1 MLRTIFMI
9 GFFALLGLFALK
21 LVFGVLG
28 GLMGVFLWLLWWA
41 IRIALIGGAIYL
53 IVRIVSPS
61 TAAEWRR
68 KWGGGGM

>member
-28 GLMGVFLWLLWWA
+28 GLMGLFLWLLGWA
-41 IRIALIGGAIYL
+41 IRIALIGAVIYL
-53 IVRIVSPS
+53 IVRIFSPS
-61 TAAEWRR
+61 TAAAWRR
-68 KWGGGGM
+68 KWGGGA